1 MSGMNQMKLSTLFLA
16 TLVATTPLVFAQTTA
31 AATATSAPQT
41 TFGVY
46 QLQSAFVAVAADQ
59 NDGRQVVEQLGAL
72 QVVAQQAPAAAS
84 TRVQTNTVVRN
95 VLTGELAVVTG
106 RISVLNSDAAAVKAV
121 ANRLGLKQLHS
132 FNKGKVLML
141 QAGATTDLLAITEQ
155 LKAVGGVSKVKID
168 VLENK
173 QEAH

>member
-1 MSGMNQMKLSTLFLA
+1 MKLSTLFLA
-16 TLVATTPLVFAQTTA
+16 TLVATTTPLVFAQTTA
-31 AATATSAPQT
+31 ATTAATAPQT

-46 QLQSAFVAVAADQ
+46 QIQPSFAAVTADQ
-59 NDGRQVVEQLGAL
+59 NDGRQVVEQLGAV
-72 QVVAQQAPAAAS
+72 QVIAQQASAAAS
-84 TRVQTNTVVRN
+84 SIVQTNTVVRN

-132 FNKGKVLML
+132 FNKGKVLVL
-141 QAGATTDLLAITEQ
+141 QASANTDLLAVTEQ
-155 LKAVGGVSKVKID
+155 LKAISGVSKVKID